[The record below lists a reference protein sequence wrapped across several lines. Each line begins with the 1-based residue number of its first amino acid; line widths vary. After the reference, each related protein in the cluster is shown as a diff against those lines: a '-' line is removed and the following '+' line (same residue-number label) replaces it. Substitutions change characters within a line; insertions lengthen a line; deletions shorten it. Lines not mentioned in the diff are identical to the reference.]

1 MENLVIWNQ
10 VKSVPAEAK
19 KTISGGRLNGMTDIS
34 PMWRIKKLTELYGPC
49 GIGWWYTIDKQW
61 LEKTHNEEVS
71 AFCNIT
77 LYTKDSAHG
86 IPGTGG
92 SAFIAAERKG
102 PYVSDECFKMALTDA
117 LSVSCKALG
126 IGADVY
132 WEQGSKYD
140 TAPDKPQKSGVEDK
154 KEQAVPAKA
163 KEAAVKQTPFQ
174 PQSTVS
180 DKPKEVSKTDPAP
193 QPKFIC
199 EECTLAV
206 TDATV
211 TVNGNDVLYTAE
223 AIANSSKTKFGK
235 VMCYK
240 CAHKVAKK

>member
-1 MENLVIWNQ
+1 MEDNMKIWNQ

-19 KTISGGRLNGMTDIS
+19 KTITGGRLNGMTDIN

-49 GIGWWYTIDKQW
+49 GMGWWYTIDKQW
-61 LEKTHNEEVS
+61 LEKTHSEEMS

-77 LYTKDSAHG
+77 LYTKDSIHG

-92 SAFIAAERKG
+92 SAFIAVERKG

-140 TAPDKPQKSGVEDK
+140 TATDKPQKEVEADK
-154 KEQAVPAKA
+154 KVQGKPQGV
-163 KEAAVKQTPFQ
+163 AVKQTPFQ
-174 PQSTVS
+174 SKTTVS
-180 DKPKEVSKTDPAP
+180 DEPQEVSKADTAP
-193 QPKFIC
+193 QHKYIC
-199 EECTLAV
+199 SECTLAV
-206 TDATV
+206 TDAIV
-211 TVNGNDVLYTAE
+211 TVKGNDVLYTAE
-223 AIANSSKTKFGK
+223 AIANSSKAKFGK
-235 VMCYK
+235 IMCYK